1 MSVYLN
7 AVAEADDQSHAQWT
21 VPMGQ
26 GKKRGGTSRRER
38 VTQAKREA
46 KQLSAAKEMS
56 RKRRKRW
63 KGRAVDEVF
72 V

>member
-1 MSVYLN
+1 M
-7 AVAEADDQSHAQWT
+7 AEADDRSHAQWT

-26 GKKRGGTSRRER
+26 GKKRGGESRRER
-38 VTQAKREA
+38 MTQAKREA
-46 KQLSAAKEMS
+46 KLSAAKEMS

-63 KGRAVDEVF
+63 KGRAVGEVF